1 MYGVNQLH
9 FARVVAAISSVMDN
23 VPVEHHGSADLLVVY
38 TDSML
43 MFAHF
48 EHWQ

>member
-1 MYGVNQLH
+1 MYYVWCKPTS
-9 FARVVAAISSVMDN
+9 AISSVMDN